1 MGLLSGAASF
11 TRFSVEGD
19 LPEHFWDFV
28 AERLAAHS
36 FKDIDD
42 TMDEYSIG
50 WVSVADMFDADFAYS
65 SYAAG
70 DYVVLT
76 MRTDE
81 RKVSSAVL
89 KKYTMKEEA
98 RIKREKEIPRL
109 SRSARLEIK
118 ERVRAELLRKSAPIP
133 ATYDLCWNLS
143 ESNMLFFSTSNKAI
157 ALLED
162 LFKETFEMSL
172 ILQIPWL
179 TGIKMIEEDAAE
191 NYEAMRPAVL
201 L

>member
-28 AERLAAHS
+28 ADRLAAHS

-143 ESNMLFFSTSNKAI
+143 ESNLLFFSTSNKAI

-191 NYEAMRPAVL
+191 DYEAMRPAVL